1 MEDKQ
6 TIKILMELVKKYPLT
21 VEEKEAVSN
30 AVGILSWTALSASRI
45 KGLKAKR
52 DKDKEV

>member
-6 TIKILMELVKKYPLT
+6 AIKILMELVKKYPLT

-30 AVGILSWTALSASRI
+30 AVGILSWTALSESRI

>member
-30 AVGILSWTALSASRI
+30 AVGILSWTALSESRI